1 MGKEKAVSRQGG
13 AMTLMKIIKE
23 IAAYHY
29 WCRATLAALFLTS
42 SAAVLAQQQ
51 PPGVA
56 TPPQTPGGTGAAAE
70 ATAQT
75 AASLL
80 RRDAP
85 DLYTVQ
91 QGDTLWGIAQR
102 FLNDP
107 WRWSELWEANRDVV
121 ANPHRLYPGQTLLLD
136 RQSGR
141 LHLTAPLYE
150 KRFPMVRSQAVQ
162 AIPTLPLAA
171 IHPFLARPVVVTSQQ
186 FEGSGQIVAV
196 DEGRTLAG
204 LFDRVYAT
212 GVPPEATQ
220 VRLFRPLQPILA
232 RDGKRVLAY
241 EARYLGE
248 AEVAARDESNRGA
261 LLTITR
267 SVSEIGVGDRL
278 LVPEPEPLINFTP
291 QVPDADFSA
300 QVLTFW
306 NPQPESGPFEVI
318 LLDAG
323 ETSGLQPGHVVALW
337 RQPPPVAQ
345 EQQRPIVLP
354 PRRYG
359 LAMVFLT
366 HAELAYA
373 LVLESSDSV
382 RRGDRALAP
391 GVTSAP

>member
-1 MGKEKAVSRQGG
+1 
-13 AMTLMKIIKE
+13 MTLMKIIKE
-23 IAAYHY
+23 ITACHR
-29 WCRATLAALFLTS
+29 WSRATLAALFLS
-42 SAAVLAQQQ
+42 SNLAALAQQQ
-51 PPGVA
+51 SPGVA
-56 TPPQTPGGTGAAAE
+56 ALAQAPGGTGAAAE
-70 ATAQT
+70 VIDR
-75 AASLL
+75 AAAPLL
-80 RRDAP
+80 RHDAP

-91 QGDTLWGIAQR
+91 PGDTLWGVAQR

-107 WRWSELWEANRDVV
+107 WRWSELWEVNRNQV

-136 RQSGR
+136 RNNGR
-141 LHLTAPLYE
+141 LQLASPLYE
-150 KRFPMVRSQAVQ
+150 KRFPMVRNQAVQ

-171 IHPFLARPVVVTSQQ
+171 IHPFLARPVVVTTQQ
-186 FEGSGQIVAV
+186 LEGSGQIVAV
-196 DEGRTLAG
+196 DEGRTIAG

-212 GVPPEATQ
+212 GVPPEATH

-241 EARYLGE
+241 EGRYLGE
-248 AEVAARDESNRGA
+248 AEVAARDDSGRGV

-278 LVPEPEPLINFTP
+278 LVPEPEPLTNFTP
-291 QVPDADFSA
+291 KVPDADFSA

-337 RQPPPVAQ
+337 RQPPPVTHK
-345 EQQRPIVLP
+345 EQRPILLP

-373 LVLESSDSV
+373 LVLESTDSV

-391 GVTSAP
+391 GVTGAP